1 MNVMT
6 EGYLLK
12 YQGIIKK
19 GNTSPSIKRFRIDG
33 TYREDVGNVVLVVA
47 EFAEEEG
54 EEHVPAINLD
64 KQQSY
69 VIG

>member
-1 MNVMT
+1 MDVKI
-6 EGYLLK
+6 EGN
-12 YQGIIKK
+12 IIGVTRKRS
-19 GNTSPSIKRFRIDG
+19 TSNITKRFRIEG
-33 TYREDVGNVVLVVA
+33 ITREDVGNVVLVVA
-47 EFAEEEG
+47 EFGVEEGG